1 MTSKYPLKGVVVS
14 LNTPFD
20 SRGRIDFDSMGRLIE
35 MHLKAGCRG
44 FLSPAQAGEV
54 TALTVNE
61 RIEIIR
67 FVHKHIN
74 NRAAF
79 MACATSPN
87 EEESLTIAGAA
98 VAAGC
103 SVVLAEVPAP
113 FRRDRA
119 ATLNFCRS
127 IAQIGMPVLAIQDLD
142 WEGPGLDIDWIVQLL
157 DNIETFRCLKIE
169 VRPAGPK
176 YTQVIE
182 AARGRLTVAG
192 GWAADQMIEA
202 LDRGVD
208 IIMPTA
214 MTSLY
219 ARVME
224 SYWAGDREAA
234 SAAFR
239 AILPVLAF
247 TRQHLDIS
255 IQFYKRLMV
264 RRGIFKTTHTR
275 KQCLPYDRYHESYG
289 DELLNYLDKIDP
301 LIG

>member
-1 MTSKYPLKGVVVS
+1 MTSRYPLKGVVVS

-20 SRGRIDFDSMGRLIE
+20 SRGRIDFDSMARLIE
-35 MHLKAGCRG
+35 MHLHAGCSG

-67 FVHKHIN
+67 FVHQYLN
-74 NRAAF
+74 GRAAF
-79 MACATSPN
+79 MACATSPD
-87 EEESLTIAGAA
+87 EQESLTIAGAA

-103 SVVLAEVPAP
+103 SVILTEVPPAL
-113 FRRDRA
+113 RTDRVT
-119 ATLNFCRS
+119 TLSFCRS

-142 WEGPGLDIDWIVQLL
+142 WEGPGMDIAWIVQLL
-157 DNIETFRCLKIE
+157 DSIETFRCLKIE

-182 AARGRLTVAG
+182 ATQGRLTVAG

-219 ARVME
+219 VRVVE

-239 AILPVLAF
+239 AMLPVLAF

-255 IQFYKRLMV
+255 IQFYKRLMA
-264 RRGIFKTTHTR
+264 RRGIFSTTHTR
-275 KQCLPYDRYHESYG
+275 KRCLPYDRYHENYG
-289 DELLNYLDKIDP
+289 DELLRYLDEIDP
-301 LIG
+301 VRA